1 MYNFEHNIEQRQQKK
16 PLTESED
23 DSDDENHSK
32 NNHTTS
38 LNFQELEKKE
48 QYIGKDGEMDWRFL
62 TKQEKKAYMKTK
74 IIREFYDEMRER
86 EIEDKMRGKANVTV
100 EDLHLKKQIDH
111 IPYEQDHVMQRA
123 LQQGLKQ

>member
-1 MYNFEHNIEQRQQKK
+1 
-16 PLTESED
+16 
-23 DSDDENHSK
+23 
-32 NNHTTS
+32 
-38 LNFQELEKKE
+38 
-48 QYIGKDGEMDWRFL
+48 MDWRFL

-111 IPYEQDHVMQRA
+111 IPYE
-123 LQQGLKQ
+123 